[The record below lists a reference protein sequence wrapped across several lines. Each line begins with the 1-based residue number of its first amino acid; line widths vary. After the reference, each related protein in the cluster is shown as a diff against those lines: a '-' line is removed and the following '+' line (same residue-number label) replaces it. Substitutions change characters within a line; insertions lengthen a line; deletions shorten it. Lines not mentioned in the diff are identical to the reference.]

1 MARVKGE
8 PNNKTSED
16 ELDNE
21 FEALLVDTINNE
33 HDEVAGGYFTTIK
46 SLLTSLAILTSTIN
60 ALIDNLTSYSLLY

>member
-1 MARVKGE
+1 VARVKGE